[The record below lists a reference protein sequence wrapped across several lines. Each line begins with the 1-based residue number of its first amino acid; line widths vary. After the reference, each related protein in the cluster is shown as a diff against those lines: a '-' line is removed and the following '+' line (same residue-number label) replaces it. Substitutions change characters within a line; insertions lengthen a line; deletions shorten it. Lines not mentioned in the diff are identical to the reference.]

1 MRVFLSSNSRYPAA
15 RGGNGASRV
24 NDGIAKGLAELGHD
38 VLYRVDEGI
47 DEPLPAGIIAVD
59 HIVND
64 ADIYHCPDPPHG
76 KPWLRT
82 HHAACERTT
91 NRPVMSE
98 HIVFV
103 SQAHARSFGRT
114 RFVWNGVDPSELTY
128 SETKGDYF
136 LFIVSH
142 LSRARQKGIEIA
154 IAIAGH
160 FGARLIVGAAADGR
174 APAVPPNVEF
184 RGLIDG
190 IEKAELLAGARALLF
205 PTQFTEAF
213 GLVIAEAM
221 FSGTPVI
228 ASKNG
233 ACPELI
239 TPDTGFTCE
248 TMDGYLA
255 AVESLPD
262 IRPADC
268 RRRAETEF
276 DYRVMARRYLAEYE
290 RELA

>member
-15 RGGNGASRV
+15 HGGNGASRV
-24 NDGIAKGLAELGHD
+24 NDGIAKGLAELGHE

-47 DEPLPAGIIAVD
+47 AEPLPAGIIAVD
-59 HIVND
+59 RIVAD
-64 ADIYHCPDPPHG
+64 ADIYHCYDPPDG

-103 SQAHARSFGRT
+103 SRAHARSFGRT
-114 RFVWNGVDPSELTY
+114 RFVWNGIDPSELMY

-142 LSRARQKGIEIA
+142 LSRARQKGIA
-154 IAIAGH
+154 IAIALAEH
-160 FGARLIVGAAADGR
+160 FGARLIVGAVADDP
-174 APAVPPNVEF
+174 APIVSPNVEY
-184 RGLIDG
+184 RGPIDG
-190 IEKAELLAGARALLF
+190 VEKADLLAGARALLF
-205 PTQFTEAF
+205 PTQFTESF
-213 GLVIAEAM
+213 GLVIAEAL

-228 ASKNG
+228 ASRNG

-239 TPDTGFTCE
+239 TPDAGFTCE
-248 TMDGYLA
+248 TMDDYLA
-255 AVESLPD
+255 AVENLPQ
-262 IRPADC
+262 IRPAAC
-268 RRRAETEF
+268 RRRAESEF
-276 DYRVMARRYLAEYE
+276 DYRVMALRYVAEYE
-290 RELA
+290 QELA

>member
-1 MRVFLSSNSRYPAA
+1 MRVFISSNSRYPAA

-24 NDGIAKGLAELGHD
+24 NDGIAKGLAELGHE

-47 DEPLPAGIIAVD
+47 GEPLPAGIIAVD
-59 HIVND
+59 RIVAD
-64 ADIYHCPDPPHG
+64 ADIYHCPDPPEG

-82 HHAACERTT
+82 HHAPCERTW
-91 NRPVMSE
+91 NVPVMSE

-103 SQAHARSFGRT
+103 SRAHARSFGRT
-114 RFVWNGVDPSELTY
+114 RFVWNGIDPSELTY

-142 LSRARQKGIEIA
+142 LSRARKKGIGIA
-154 IAIAGH
+154 IAIADH
-160 FGARLIVGAAADGR
+160 FGARLIVGAVADGR
-174 APAVPPNVEF
+174 APTVSPNVEF

-190 IEKAELLAGARALLF
+190 PEKAELLAGARALLF
-205 PTQFTEAF
+205 PTQVTEPF

-228 ASKNG
+228 ASRNG

-248 TMDGYLA
+248 TMEDYLA

-262 IRPADC
+262 VRPTDC

-276 DYRVMARRYLAEYE
+276 DYRVMARRYVAEYE